1 MVLFYSAKMI
11 KFQRIKLEMN
21 TIFSIVGI
29 YKELNNKVKYFRT
42 AECIISSINL
52 VTSVRNGRSKLL
64 DLYRDVP
71 GFSNRKRYE
80 KQVMHCVQ
88 LVHINV

>member
-52 VTSVRNGRSKLL
+52 VTSVRNERLKLL
-64 DLYRDVP
+64 DLYRDIP
-71 GFSNRKRYE
+71 YSNRKRYE